1 MEIYNEFSSYS
12 PPPRSHRILRWPELK
27 NTVGYSRTNIYY
39 LMQKGD
45 FPQAIKLG
53 GRAIG
58 WLESEVNEWIND
70 RVVRSRKGEE

>member
-1 MEIYNEFSSYS
+1 MNLVLTP

-39 LMQKGD
+39 LMKKGD

>member
-1 MEIYNEFSSYS
+1 MSLVFNPPS
-12 PPPRSHRILRWPELK
+12 PRRHRILRWPELK

-39 LMQKGD
+39 LMKKGD

-58 WLESEVNEWIND
+58 WLESEVNEWIYD
-70 RVVRSRKGEE
+70 RVAISRRGEE

>member
-1 MEIYNEFSSYS
+1 MSLVFNP
-12 PPPRSHRILRWPELK
+12 PPPRSHRILRWPELR

-39 LMQKGD
+39 LMKKGD

-70 RVVRSRKGEE
+70 RVAISRKEGE

>member
-1 MEIYNEFSSYS
+1 MNLVLTP
-12 PPPRSHRILRWPELK
+12 PPPRSHRILRSPELR

-39 LMQKGD
+39 LMKKGD

-58 WLESEVNEWIND
+58 WLEYEVNEWINE
-70 RVVRSRKGEE
+70 RVAISRKEEE

>member
-1 MEIYNEFSSYS
+1 MSLVFN
-12 PPPRSHRILRWPELK
+12 PPSPRSHRILRWPELR

-39 LMQKGD
+39 LMKKGD

-70 RVVRSRKGEE
+70 RVAISRRGEE

>member
-1 MEIYNEFSSYS
+1 MNLVLTT
-12 PPPRSHRILRWPELK
+12 PPPRSHRILRWPELN

-39 LMQKGD
+39 LMKKGD

>member
-1 MEIYNEFSSYS
+1 MSLVFNP
-12 PPPRSHRILRWPELK
+12 PPPRSHRSLRWPELR

-39 LMQKGD
+39 LMKKGD

-70 RVVRSRKGEE
+70 RVAISRRGEE

>member
-1 MEIYNEFSSYS
+1 MSLVFNP
-12 PPPRSHRILRWPELK
+12 PPPRNHRILRWPELR

-39 LMQKGD
+39 LMKKGD

-70 RVVRSRKGEE
+70 RVAISRRGEE

>member
-1 MEIYNEFSSYS
+1 MSLVLTP

-39 LMQKGD
+39 LMKKGD

-58 WLESEVNEWIND
+58 WLESEVIEWIHD
-70 RVVRSRKGEE
+70 RVAISRKGEE

>member
-1 MEIYNEFSSYS
+1 MSLVFNP
-12 PPPRSHRILRWPELK
+12 PPPRSHWILRWPELR

-39 LMQKGD
+39 LMKKGD

-70 RVVRSRKGEE
+70 RVAISRRGEE

>member
-1 MEIYNEFSSYS
+1 MSLVLTP

-39 LMQKGD
+39 LMKKGD
-45 FPQAIKLG
+45 FPQSIKLG